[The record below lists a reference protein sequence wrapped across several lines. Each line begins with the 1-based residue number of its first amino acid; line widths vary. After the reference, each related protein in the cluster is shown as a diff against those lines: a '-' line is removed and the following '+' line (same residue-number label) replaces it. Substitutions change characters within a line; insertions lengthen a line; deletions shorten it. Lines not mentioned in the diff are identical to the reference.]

1 MVTKKKPPK
10 TDPKPLPPKQDLPVK
25 QPGSVKQLAALADMD
40 VNAYVQLVLKQH
52 ARPNPW
58 IPAGS

>member
-25 QPGSVKQLAALADMD
+25 QPGSVKQLAALAGMD
-40 VNAYVQLVLKQH
+40 VNAYVQLVLKQKD
-52 ARPNPW
+52 
-58 IPAGS
+58 GK